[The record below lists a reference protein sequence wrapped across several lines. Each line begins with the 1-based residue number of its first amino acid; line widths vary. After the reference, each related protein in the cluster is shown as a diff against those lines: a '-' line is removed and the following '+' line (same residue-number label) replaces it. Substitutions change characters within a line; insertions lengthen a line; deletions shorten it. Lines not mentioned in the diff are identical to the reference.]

1 MTKFR
6 LAYLLTTGLFA
17 LGLTASGLMELMQ
30 HPEMLKGFQHLGY
43 PSYLLTLLGV
53 AKLLGVAALVY
64 PRWRTLTE
72 WAYAGFSFDLL
83 GASASHAFSGDPI
96 ANILSPLVFLG
107 LMGASYWLLS
117 SRSPATGSNQPA
129 PQTALG
135 LKKTGQDSGLSQE
148 QIQLSG

>member
-17 LGLTASGLMELMQ
+17 LALTASGLMELIQ

-43 PSYLLTLLGV
+43 PSYLLTILGV

-107 LMGASYWLLS
+107 LMGVSYYLFH
-117 SRSPATGSNQPA
+117 RSPAQATKPA
-129 PQTALG
+129 PQRALA
-135 LKKTGQDSGLSQE
+135 
-148 QIQLSG
+148 